1 MLPEGFAV
9 GHVSDRE
16 GATGCTVVLA
26 PPDATAAGEVRGG
39 GPGTRES
46 DLLSPAAGARE
57 VQAVVFCGGSAYG
70 LAAADGVMRWLEERD
85 RGYRT
90 RLGTLVP
97 LVPAAVVFDLPLG
110 EPGARPDAAAGAAA
124 CDAATAT
131 PEVGSVGAGTGCAVG
146 KLLGPLGWTKGGV
159 GLAAED
165 VEGCRVTALAAVN
178 AMGDVVAEDGSVLAG
193 VRAEALAEAGFDDPP
208 VARSGAFV
216 PTVGLLRAG
225 LVPELSPREA
235 TTLVC
240 VMTDARLSKLDA
252 WLLARAASTGI
263 ARAVDPAHTAV
274 DGDAAF
280 VLAAGDRQADPLVLA
295 AVVPHVVAAAIR
307 DGVRQATA
315 LAGCPAVRDVRV

>member
-26 PPDATAAGEVRGG
+26 PPDAAAAGEVRGG

-57 VQAVVFCGGSAYG
+57 VQAVAFCGGSAYG
-70 LAAADGVMRWLEERD
+70 LAAADGVMAWLEARN

-110 EPGARPDAAAGAAA
+110 DLGVRPDAAAGAAA
-124 CDAATAT
+124 CDAATET
-131 PEVGSVGAGTGCAVG
+131 PEAGSVGAGTGCAVG
-146 KLLGPLGWTKGGV
+146 KVLGPFGWTKGGV
-159 GLAAED
+159 GLATEE
-165 VEGCRVTALAAVN
+165 VEGCRVTALAVVN

-193 VRAEALAEAGFDDPP
+193 VRADGLEPAG
-208 VARSGAFV
+208 VAADAPRSGPFLR
-216 PTVGLLRAG
+216 TVDLLRAG
-225 LVPELSPREA
+225 AVPELSPREA
-235 TTLVC
+235 TTLAC

-263 ARAVDPAHTAV
+263 ARAIDPAHTAV

-280 VLAAGDRQADPLVLA
+280 VLAAGDGQADPLVLA

-307 DGVRQATA
+307 DGVRQATS
-315 LAGCPAVRDVRV
+315 LTGCPALRDLV